1 MSSTLFVR
9 NLPATASS
17 DRLVEIF
24 SEIGPVKHGFV
35 VKEKG
40 SETCRG
46 FGYVTFSMLEDTQK
60 ALKVVKDYNGQ
71 RIRLTLANK
80 KQHDKKKGEPQKS
93 DPKEQKP
100 KTLKKSKMKGRLII
114 RNLSFKCSEDDLK
127 QEFSKYGAVLEV
139 QIPLKEDGRM
149 KGFGFIQFKNI
160 LEAGKALSAMN
171 LKEIKGRQ
179 VAVDWAIPKDKFV
192 TTQTSST
199 SVQAWNTY
207 NCIREGPIA
216 TSYLQHW
223 CVCNCSCFSSRPRT
237 GSRRAPTDEASGQ
250 IFLSLGPRVPSHFIN
265 HLQLQSPSF
274 IHCHSLQILHGGQK
288 KENKEDPDS
297 SNESDGEEVK
307 KPVDTPFN
315 KKTKAEKKTAQ
326 LAIEAEAEDSGNDPE
341 SSKGVTAFDDD
352 EEESDEE
359 AGGAGSDQEENLSF
373 DTEEDGLEEV
383 LLKFGELK
391 YVRIVLHPDTE
402 HSKGCAFAQFKTKE
416 AAEKC
421 VAEAQDES
429 KNGGLKVDGRTLN
442 IVLAVSRADAMK
454 LKDKKVLKPTGTRN
468 LYLAREGFIRAGT
481 KAAEE
486 LNAADLAKRTRFE
499 ELKRQK
505 LKNANIFV
513 SKTRLCVHNI
523 PKSMDNKQLRVLC
536 LKAAGG
542 GKDVQINECRVMC
555 DRRFQTGKA
564 LGRSLGY
571 AFVEFTEHENAL
583 KALRYLNNNP
593 NIFGPEKRPIVEF
606 SLEDKRMLK
615 IKEMRALKNQKKVKH
630 TVGLE
635 GDKKVPNI
643 SDKNKKP
650 RQDNGNSGVRRL
662 EAFTH
667 TGVDEEGKS
676 WSGFVTKPGVEV
688 EELPSG
694 KKRKKVL
701 PLPSHRGP
709 KIRKRDKGK
718 PQLPQPTKAKNHPSR
733 KERVQQMLPVKQAP
747 KKRTFRNKED
757 DRFDSL
763 VEQYKKRILGNPKS
777 IVKKSKWF
785 S

>member
-1 MSSTLFVR
+1 MSSTLFIR
-9 NLPATASS
+9 NLPTTASS

-24 SEIGPVKHGFV
+24 SEVGPVKHGFV

-71 RIRLTLANK
+71 KITLTVAKK

-93 DPKEQKP
+93 APKEQTP
-100 KTLKKSKMKGRLII
+100 KTMKKSKRKARLII

-139 QIPLKEDGRM
+139 QIPLKEDGKMR
-149 KGFGFIQFKNI
+149 GFAFIQFKNV

-199 SVQAWNTY
+199 S
-207 NCIREGPIA
+207 
-216 TSYLQHW
+216 
-223 CVCNCSCFSSRPRT
+223 
-237 GSRRAPTDEASGQ
+237 
-250 IFLSLGPRVPSHFIN
+250 
-265 HLQLQSPSF
+265 
-274 IHCHSLQILHGGQK
+274 GQK
-288 KENKEDPDS
+288 KENKDS
-297 SNESDGEEVK
+297 DSNNESDGEEEEEVK
-307 KPVDTPFN
+307 KPVDTPSN
-315 KKTKAEKKTAQ
+315 KKIKAEKKPAQ
-326 LAIEAEAEDSGNDPE
+326 LASEGKAEDSGNDPE
-341 SSKGVTAFDDD
+341 SSKGAIASD

-359 AGGAGSDQEENLSF
+359 AGGAGSDQEEESDLSELGSEDDDEDDDDDDDDDKGKGKKTAKNKKAPPEDVNEGKTVFIRNLSF

-416 AAEKC
+416 ATEKC
-421 VAEAQDES
+421 IAEAQNES
-429 KNGGLKVDGRTLN
+429 ENGGLKVDGRTLN
-442 IVLAVSRADAMK
+442 VVLAVSRVDAMK

-505 LKNANIFV
+505 LKDVNIFV

-523 PKSMDNKQLRVLC
+523 PKSMDNKQLRTLC

-542 GKDVQINECRVMC
+542 GKGVRINECRVMC
-555 DRRFQTGKA
+555 DRSSQTGKA

-571 AFVEFTEHENAL
+571 AFVEFTEHEHAL
-583 KALRYLNNNP
+583 KALRHLNNNP

-643 SDKNKKP
+643 ADKNKKP
-650 RQDNGNSGVRRL
+650 RQDNGNSGERRL

-667 TGVDEEGKS
+667 TGVDKEGKS

-747 KKRTFRNKED
+747 KKKRTFRNKED

-763 VEQYKKRILGNPKS
+763 VEQYKKKILGNPKS
-777 IVKKSKWF
+777 SIVKKKSKWF

>member
-1 MSSTLFVR
+1 MSSTLFIR
-9 NLPATASS
+9 NLPTTASS

-24 SEIGPVKHGFV
+24 SEVGPVKHGFV

-71 RIRLTLANK
+71 KITLTVAKK

-93 DPKEQKP
+93 APKEQTP
-100 KTLKKSKMKGRLII
+100 KTMKKSKRKARLII

-139 QIPLKEDGRM
+139 QIPLKEDGKMR
-149 KGFGFIQFKNI
+149 GFAFIQFKNV

-171 LKEIKGRQ
+171 LKEIKG
-179 VAVDWAIPKDKFV
+179 
-192 TTQTSST
+192 
-199 SVQAWNTY
+199 
-207 NCIREGPIA
+207 
-216 TSYLQHW
+216 
-223 CVCNCSCFSSRPRT
+223 
-237 GSRRAPTDEASGQ
+237 
-250 IFLSLGPRVPSHFIN
+250 
-265 HLQLQSPSF
+265 
-274 IHCHSLQILHGGQK
+274 
-288 KENKEDPDS
+288 
-297 SNESDGEEVK
+297 
-307 KPVDTPFN
+307 
-315 KKTKAEKKTAQ
+315 KKTAKNKK
-326 LAIEAEAEDSGNDPE
+326 APPEDVNEG
-341 SSKGVTAFDDD
+341 KTVFIR
-352 EEESDEE
+352 
-359 AGGAGSDQEENLSF
+359 NLSF

-416 AAEKC
+416 ATEKC
-421 VAEAQDES
+421 IAEAQNES
-429 KNGGLKVDGRTLN
+429 ENGGLKVDGRTLN
-442 IVLAVSRADAMK
+442 VVLAVSRVDAMK

-505 LKNANIFV
+505 LKDVNIFV

-523 PKSMDNKQLRVLC
+523 PKSMDNKQLRTLC

-542 GKDVQINECRVMC
+542 GKGVRINECRVMC
-555 DRRFQTGKA
+555 DRSSQTGKA

-571 AFVEFTEHENAL
+571 AFVEFTEHEHAL
-583 KALRYLNNNP
+583 KALRHLNNNP

-643 SDKNKKP
+643 ADKNKKP
-650 RQDNGNSGVRRL
+650 RQDNGNSGERRL

-667 TGVDEEGKS
+667 TGVDKEGKS

-709 KIRKRDKGK
+709 KIR
-718 PQLPQPTKAKNHPSR
+718 
-733 KERVQQMLPVKQAP
+733 
-747 KKRTFRNKED
+747 
-757 DRFDSL
+757 
-763 VEQYKKRILGNPKS
+763 
-777 IVKKSKWF
+777 
-785 S
+785 

>member
-199 SVQAWNTY
+199 S
-207 NCIREGPIA
+207 
-216 TSYLQHW
+216 
-223 CVCNCSCFSSRPRT
+223 
-237 GSRRAPTDEASGQ
+237 
-250 IFLSLGPRVPSHFIN
+250 
-265 HLQLQSPSF
+265 
-274 IHCHSLQILHGGQK
+274 GGQK

-341 SSKGVTAFDDD
+341 SSKGVTAFDVD

-359 AGGAGSDQEENLSF
+359 AGGAGSDQEESDLSELGSEDDEDQDENDSEDEGKKTAKIKKAPPQDVNEGKTVFIRNLSF

-650 RQDNGNSGVRRL
+650 RQDNGNSGERRL